1 MRYRQDRDVTD
12 RETPKSYHVEMSLPV
27 GRDEVWD
34 AVTQPGVL
42 RQWFGWDYDELD
54 AEIQHIF
61 VNEATLRAPERM
73 GWADGSY
80 LEVIGDDDNTLVRA
94 VREGSSAEPERYD
107 AVEEGWRA
115 FLQQLRY
122 LLIER
127 PKGARRTIYL
137 TGASTWRQVLATAGG
152 QPANQGSR
160 LTTLTDA
167 DGHLVVISGREP
179 RTSRGAGRMEIT
191 ISTYGLDDAAFELT
205 RKRWAE
211 RWTPLARNAQVTTAD
226 TPAP

>member
-1 MRYRQDRDVTD
+1 MTD
-12 RETPKSYHVEMSLPV
+12 RETPKSYLVEVSLPL

-34 AVTQPGVL
+34 AVTQPPVL
-42 RQWFGWDYDELD
+42 RQWFGWDYDDLD
-54 AEIQHIF
+54 GEIQHIF
-61 VNEATLRAPERM
+61 VNEATFLAPERM

-80 LEVIGDDDNTLVRA
+80 LEVSGNDAGTVVRA
-94 VREGSSAEPERYD
+94 VRQGSTDDSGRYD

-115 FLQQLRY
+115 FLLQLQF

-137 TGASTWRQVLATAGG
+137 TGATNWPEVLGTIGGAVTRAGDRAAWLVDG
-152 QPANQGSR
+152 
-160 LTTLTDA
+160 
-167 DGHLVVISGREP
+167 DGHLVVIAGREP
-179 RTSRGAGRMEIT
+179 QNSRGAGRMEIT
-191 ISTYGLDDAAFELT
+191 VSTYGLDDASFEVV

-211 RWTPLARNAQVTTAD
+211 RWAAKARNAQVTTAD